1 VTYQHRED
9 NMQRT
14 LLGTAALLLAIGFN
28 LPFAGLAAQFDY
40 PDILRHPAGEV
51 LEAFAA
57 GGPALVLTWYAFA
70 LSAVAL
76 IFFAP
81 ALALGTADWTRRPG
95 LAVAAAL
102 VGALAGLA
110 QAIGLMRWVFV
121 IPGMATAYAD
131 PATDAATRAALAAGF
146 DLLNRWGGVAV
157 GEHLGQMLTVVW
169 VALAALQAWSLRL
182 PLSRLAAAP
191 AVLAVLGITLGLGEG
206 LSLALGR
213 EAPVL
218 GMVAVAGF
226 LALSLWLVILGL
238 GLIARPF
245 FPPRQT
251 L

>member
-1 VTYQHRED
+1 
-9 NMQRT
+9 MQRT
-14 LLGTAALLLAIGFN
+14 LLGLAALLLAAGFN

-40 PDILRHPAGEV
+40 PDILRRPAGEV

-57 GGPALVLTWYAFA
+57 GGAMLVLTWYAFA

-76 IFFAP
+76 ILFAP

-110 QAIGLMRWVFV
+110 QAIGLLRWVFA
-121 IPGMATAYAD
+121 IPGMAADYAD
-131 PATDAATRAALAAGF
+131 PATDAATRAALAMGF

-169 VALAALQAWSLRL
+169 VALAATQAWTGRL
-182 PLSRLAAAP
+182 PLSRVAVVPAA
-191 AVLAVLGITLGLGEG
+191 LAVAGITLGLGEG
-206 LSLALGR
+206 LALALGH

-218 GMVAVAGF
+218 GLLAVAGF
-226 LALSLWLVILGL
+226 LALSLWLVVLGA
-238 GLIARPF
+238 GLVAHSF
-245 FPPRQT
+245 FPARQT

>member
-1 VTYQHRED
+1 
-9 NMQRT
+9 MQRT
-14 LLGTAALLLAIGFN
+14 LLGTAALLLAIGYN

-40 PDILRHPAGEV
+40 PDILRRPAGEV

-76 IFFAP
+76 ILFAP
-81 ALALGTADWTRRPG
+81 ALALETADWARRPG
-95 LAVAAAL
+95 LAVAAAI

-110 QAIGLMRWVFV
+110 QAIGLMRWVFA
-121 IPGMATAYAD
+121 IPGMAAAYAD
-131 PATDAATRAALAAGF
+131 PGTDAATRAALEVGF
-146 DLLNRWGGVAV
+146 QLLNQWGGVAI

-169 VALAALQAWSLRL
+169 VGLAARQAWVTRL
-182 PLSRLAAAP
+182 PWSRLASVP
-191 AVLAVLGITLGLGEG
+191 AGVAVAGITLGLGEG
-206 LSLALGR
+206 LALALGH

-218 GMVAVAGF
+218 GMLAVAGF
-226 LALSLWLVILGL
+226 LALSLWLVILGA

-245 FPPRQT
+245 ISARQT